1 MSADGSE
8 RYRIEGLRLERGGT
22 TVLDRIDAVLPSGAL
37 VGIVGPNGAGKSSL
51 LSALIGDLTA
61 TSGRILRDGQPLR
74 PSRQVAYLPQAR
86 QQLSDVPISVH
97 DVVHLGRQ
105 QLIGPWRGFA
115 AEDHA
120 AVEAALTAMDINDR
134 RQRLF
139 RDCSGGE
146 QQRTVLARA
155 LATGADIL
163 LLDEPLAGLDEP
175 SAEDLLHRLCG
186 WCTPP
191 RLVVAVIHD
200 LAVVR
205 RHCTHVLL
213 LNRRQIA
220 WGETAAVMTH
230 ANLDQCFLRSA
241 LMEPVAV
248 CHAHDHLHAP
258 KPPAESQ
265 P

>member
-1 MSADGSE
+1 MSD
-8 RYRIEGLRLERGGT
+8 RYRIEQLRLDRGGT
-22 TVLDRIDAVLPSGAL
+22 TVLERIDAALPAGAL
-37 VGIVGPNGAGKSSL
+37 VGVVGPNGAGKSSL
-51 LSALIGDLTA
+51 LAALTGAITP
-61 TSGRILRDGQPLR
+61 TTGRILRDDEPLR

-86 QQLSDVPISVH
+86 QQVSDVPVSVL
-97 DVVHLGRQ
+97 DVVRLGRQ
-105 QLIGPWRGFA
+105 QAIGPWRGFR

-120 AVEAALTAMDINDR
+120 AVDAALDAMDLSTR
-134 RQRLF
+134 RERLF
-139 RDCSGGE
+139 RACSGGE

-213 LNRRQIA
+213 LSRRQIA

-230 ANLDQCFLRSA
+230 ANLDQCFLRTA
-241 LMEPVAV
+241 LIEPVAA
-248 CHAHDHLHAP
+248 CHGHDHAHHP
-258 KPPAESQ
+258 SRPTP
-265 P
+265 